1 MIDTATAIVA
11 AEPGRIREVLLDP
24 AAMPGWNPALLSLT
38 GTGEAVLDHPYPV
51 VVRGGLRGHMTYRRI
66 QDDQIDIDYRVRL
79 LGLEEGTW
87 ILEVVDPDHTRV
99 RHTFKHE
106 GFAGGLTAG
115 IFRGVA
121 GLRVGRLV
129 DLFANN

>member
-11 AEPGRIREVLLDP
+11 AEPGPIRRVLLDP
-24 AAMPGWNPALLSLT
+24 AGMPGWNPALLSLT

-51 VVRGGLRGHMTYRRI
+51 VVRGGLRGHMTYRHI
-66 QDDQIDIDYRVRL
+66 ADEKIDIEYRVRL

-87 ILEVVDPDHTRV
+87 VLEPVDAEHTRV

>member
-1 MIDTATAIVA
+1 
-11 AEPGRIREVLLDP
+11 
-24 AAMPGWNPALLSLT
+24 MPCIWDMLSCET
-38 GTGEAVLDHPYPV
+38 
-51 VVRGGLRGHMTYRRI
+51 
-66 QDDQIDIDYRVRL
+66 DIDYRVRL

-87 ILEVVDPDHTRV
+87 VLEVVDPERTRV

-106 GFAGGLTAG
+106 GIAGGLTAG

-129 DLFANN
+129 DLFANNPHLAWARC